1 MRKIRFIIAAIVGIS
16 ALSTYANSLPLWV
29 EQDSITAIDYRIQR
43 DFSVKLDSGLLEIR
57 SLYPNIDI
65 PNANEII
72 QKHYI
77 EVKSI
82 KGELMMHRK
91 SIRNF
96 GLLTSS
102 INNEN
107 WQGRGANPDKE
118 DIAMVKEILAETK
131 GNGSICS
138 GKRIKYKFS
147 IDVPKYEFLLG
158 DTLSV
163 WMPVPLETARQKN
176 VNIISVSQ
184 HDYIQSNKANTCH
197 NTLYFN
203 KPITSECDSVIHFEY
218 IGEFETYA
226 QYFAPEYILENIK
239 PYDKQS
245 ELYKHYT
252 DLSHKHIINLDS
264 LAQSIVGLETNPYL
278 QSELIYDYISKTFPW
293 AGAREYSTI
302 ECIPKYVLDEK
313 HGDCGQVSL
322 LYISLM
328 RSLGVPAKWES
339 GWMLHPWSK
348 NLHDW
353 AEVYFEGIG
362 WVPVDVSFGRYVNC
376 NNKREINYYS
386 TGMDNYRFATNNGIC
401 SPLYPP
407 KKFTRSETIDF
418 QLGEVECSKGNLFY
432 PGWKKK
438 LEVLSITDIN
448 D

>member
-1 MRKIRFIIAAIVGIS
+1 
-16 ALSTYANSLPLWV
+16 
-29 EQDSITAIDYRIQR
+29 
-43 DFSVKLDSGLLEIR
+43 
-57 SLYPNIDI
+57 
-65 PNANEII
+65 
-72 QKHYI
+72 
-77 EVKSI
+77 
-82 KGELMMHRK
+82 
-91 SIRNF
+91 
-96 GLLTSS
+96 
-102 INNEN
+102 
-107 WQGRGANPDKE
+107 
-118 DIAMVKEILAETK
+118 
-131 GNGSICS
+131 
-138 GKRIKYKFS
+138 
-147 IDVPKYEFLLG
+147 
-158 DTLSV
+158 
-163 WMPVPLETARQKN
+163 MPVPLETARQKN